1 MALNTDILRQLIEH
15 MLAQPEKPL
24 NLLELCVMT
33 ATSDES
39 KILEIGPG
47 DVPFYPKNVYPNV
60 KLLDYYSREEMIHH
74 FREDYKRDN
83 VDAANFPEIDF
94 VDKASDLAKAV
105 GDERFDVVFSA
116 HCIEHQPC
124 LLKHLKQVEAILQDE
139 HSAVVFFIPCR
150 TATFDFLRD
159 CSTTADVLQAYHL
172 PPGRQLPRN
181 VFDFYAN
188 AIKLN
193 PNRKITANDP
203 LEFSHSLQEAYQK
216 FLCSLQEQPE
226 YMDIHNWVFT
236 PESASLLF
244 LELYMLGLTSLFPKM
259 VTATFKNHFVV
270 VMTRI
275 APPSE
280 EDLVYLN
287 QVRMGYLKNNYSK

>member
-1 MALNTDILRQLIEH
+1 MALNIDILRQLIEH
-15 MLAQPEKPL
+15 MLQQPEQPS

-33 ATSDES
+33 ATADES
-39 KILEIGPG
+39 RILEIGPG
-47 DVPFYPKNVYPNV
+47 DVPFFPKHVYPNV
-60 KLLDYYSREEMIHH
+60 KLLDYYSREEMIRH

-94 VDKASDLAKAV
+94 VDKEGDLVKAV
-105 GDERFDVVFSA
+105 GDERFEVVFSA

-124 LLKHLKQVEAILQDE
+124 LLKHLKQVENILQDE
-139 HSAVVFFIPCR
+139 NSAAVFFIPCR

-172 PPGRQLPRN
+172 PTGRQLPRN

-188 AIKLN
+188 TITIN
-193 PNRKITANDP
+193 PGRKITADDP
-203 LEFSHSLQEAYQK
+203 LEFSHSLQTAYEK
-216 FLCSLQEQPE
+216 FKLSLAGQPE

-236 PESASLLF
+236 PESASLLM
-244 LELYMLGLTSLFPKM
+244 LELYLLGLTSLFPQI
-259 VTATFKNHFVV
+259 VTSTLKNHFLMVLAK
-270 VMTRI
+270 T

-287 QVRMGYLKNNYSK
+287 QVRMRYYRNK